1 MTQGQRNGRF
11 NISKAF
17 GALCAAM
24 AAALLVP
31 TSAGAQFQ
39 SAGYKFLEAVK
50 EKDGDAVTDA
60 LNEPGSTII
69 NARDI
74 TTGESAL
81 HIVVA
86 RRDATWI
93 RFLAG
98 KGANPNVRDNKGV
111 SPLVLASRIGFVD
124 GVEALIAA
132 GAEVDESNS
141 TGETPLI
148 AAVHTQ
154 RTDLMRVLLKA
165 GADADRADNSGRTAR
180 DYALLLGKRSRA
192 ILEIEKSDEERKGT
206 KEVQTYGPTP

>member
-11 NISKAF
+11 NIQKVF
-17 GALCAAM
+17 GAMCAAM
-24 AAALLVP
+24 AAILLMP
-31 TSAGAQFQ
+31 TAATAQFQ
-39 SAGYKFLEAVK
+39 SAGYEFLKAVK

-69 NARDI
+69 NSRDI
-74 TTGESAL
+74 TTGETAL

-124 GVEALIAA
+124 GVEALVAA

-154 RTDLMRVLLKA
+154 KTGLMRILLKA
-165 GADADRADNSGRTAR
+165 GADPDRADNSGRSAR

-192 ILEIEKSDEERKGT
+192 ILEIEKADEERKGK
-206 KEVQTYGPTP
+206 KEVQTYGPSL